1 MNPTFIKPR
10 YDSGGF
16 AGLPAA
22 IQSLFRGEKP
32 YPQFAGDYDNVI
44 LCFIDGFG
52 WRHVEKFG
60 AHSFLDRFSRSGSAV
75 KLTSQFPSTTSGH
88 TTCIHTGLNVGQSG
102 VFEWNYYEP
111 LLDAMIVPLL
121 FSFSGTSERDQ
132 LKKTAIDPSRIY
144 PTNTLYQKLK
154 AQGVTST
161 IFQHREYTPSTYS
174 NIVFNGA
181 AARGFKSLPETVINL
196 SLALND
202 AKGKNYFFLYYDRID
217 SVSHDYGP
225 DSIQVEAEVEMFLH
239 VMEKQFISRPFAK
252 GRTLFLLTADHGQ
265 SEIDPATTIYLNRAF
280 PGIEKY
286 IKTNQKGDLLVPGGS
301 CRDLFLYIKA
311 EMLDEAQQLL
321 AKGLKG
327 KADVIKTEDLIA
339 QGYFG
344 PEISSSFR
352 GRVGNLV
359 VLAYRYE
366 SVWWYEQG
374 KFEQNYYGHHGGL
387 TPQEME
393 IPLLGLEL

>member
-1 MNPTFIKPR
+1 
-10 YDSGGF
+10 
-16 AGLPAA
+16 
-22 IQSLFRGEKP
+22 
-32 YPQFAGDYDNVI
+32 
-44 LCFIDGFG
+44 
-52 WRHVEKFG
+52 
-60 AHSFLDRFSRSGSAV
+60 
-75 KLTSQFPSTTSGH
+75 
-88 TTCIHTGLNVGQSG
+88 
-102 VFEWNYYEP
+102 
-111 LLDAMIVPLL
+111 MIVPLL

-132 LKKTAIDPSRIY
+132 LKKTGIDPRRLY
-144 PTNTLYQKLK
+144 PAGTLYQKLK
-154 AQGVTST
+154 ALGVAST
-161 IFQHREYTPSTYS
+161 VFQHREYTPSTYS

-181 AARGFKSLPETVINL
+181 TPRGFKSLPETVINL
-196 SLALND
+196 SLALNE
-202 AKGKNYFFLYYDRID
+202 ARGKNYFFLYYDRID

-301 CRDLFLYIKA
+301 CRDLFLYIKD

-327 KADVIKTEDLIA
+327 KADVIKTDDLIA

-366 SVWWYEQG
+366 SVWWYEKD
-374 KFEQNYYGHHGGL
+374 KFEQKYYGHHGGL